1 MKEKIDLLYAEFR
14 ESYPYV
20 SIDRRVV
27 ELFIRRFNTCNVHLL
42 YDFVL
47 SQGLEDEVE
56 I

>member
-1 MKEKIDLLYAEFR
+1 MKEKIESLYAEFK

-20 SIDRRVV
+20 SIDKRVV
-27 ELFIRRFNTCNVHLL
+27 EQFVRKFNLCNVHFL
-42 YDFVL
+42 YDFVM